1 MLRDK
6 KLVLLSH
13 CLLNVNAKV
22 YGLANYKGAHEE
34 LIKFLIEENFGIIQL
49 PCPELGCEGIRRWG
63 KVKEQLDIPFYRKY
77 CNEIFTPLLEQI
89 IDYHKNGY
97 RLAALIGVNGSPS
110 CGVSKTCSAASWGG
124 EINDRRTTEE
134 MMQQVNTI
142 ESPGIFIEQIRK
154 LLEANKIYIPMLA
167 IEEADP
173 AASIADIKKVLR
185 GEG

>member
-22 YGLANYKGAHEE
+22 YGLANYKGAYEE
-34 LIKFLIEENFGIIQL
+34 LIKFLIDEGFGIIQL

-63 KVKEQLDIPFYRKY
+63 KVKEQLETPFYRKY
-77 CNEIFTPLLEQI
+77 CDEIFTPLLGQI

-110 CGVSKTCSAASWGG
+110 CGVSKTCSSASWGG
-124 EINDRRTTEE
+124 EMNGRRIAEKI
-134 MMQQVNTI
+134 MQPVNMI
-142 ESPGIFIEQIRK
+142 ESPGIFIEQIQK
-154 LLEANKIYIPMLA
+154 SLEANKINIPMLA

-173 AASIADIKKVLR
+173 AASIIDIKKVLR

>member
-142 ESPGIFIEQIRK
+142 ESPGIFIEQIGK